1 MSLSVRYI
9 LLKGLSK
16 ILCKMS
22 YSRILSMGKFT
33 GPFIM
38 NKIKK
43 QKKRGINQIMTG
55 LSCNQEEAERILQKV
70 YENIGMTFFELLYT
84 PRLVKEKDNINEY
97 VKIDHEEYLKE
108 ALKDGKG
115 VIGLTAHF
123 GNWEWMG
130 AGAALHGYKTSAVAK
145 KQDDD
150 IMKLISEFREM
161 SGQVIFTTGGSK
173 YEMIAAARAMK
184 NNYLLGFLA
193 DKDGRKTGIPVRFL
207 NRIFSFPQGPAV
219 FASKFKSPILPFF
232 IIRNKSGKGHTICVR
247 KSFYYEHTGDKEK
260 DLRTNSQKMATILE
274 EFIRENPENWMWFQ
288 HLFWTEP
295 DEIQRFV
302 NLSEEE
308 KNKMAEGMINA
319 REYTN
324 EK

>member
-1 MSLSVRYI
+1 MSISFRYI
-9 LLKGLSK
+9 LLKGISK

-22 YSRILSMGKFT
+22 YTRILSIGKFV

-43 QKKRGINQIMTG
+43 QKKRGIYQIMSG
-55 LSCNQEEAERILQKV
+55 LKCSQEEAENILQRV
-70 YENIGMTFFELLYT
+70 YENIGMTLFELLYT
-84 PRLVKEKDNINEY
+84 PRLVKEKEHINDYVTIENKEY
-97 VKIDHEEYLKE
+97 FDE
-108 ALKDGKG
+108 ALKEGKG

-130 AGAALHGYKTSAVAK
+130 AGAALHGYKISAVAK
-145 KQDDD
+145 KQDED

-161 SGQVIFTTGGSK
+161 SGQKIFTTGGSK

-184 NNYLLGFLA
+184 NNYLLGFLS
-193 DKDGRKTGIPVRFL
+193 DKDGRETGIPVRFL

-219 FASKFKSPILPFF
+219 FASKFKSPILPVF
-232 IIRNKSGKGHTICVR
+232 IVRNKNGIGHKICLR
-247 KSFYYEHTGDKEK
+247 PHFYYENTGDKEK
-260 DLRTNSQKMATILE
+260 DLQKNSQKMATILE
-274 EFIRENPENWMWFQ
+274 GFIKENPENWMWFQ

-295 DEIQRFV
+295 NGIKRFRD
-302 NLSEEE
+302 LSEEE
-308 KNKMAEGMINA
+308 KREMSKGMINA
-319 REYTN
+319 EEYAD